1 MKIYSIYFFTRDR
14 NGKMTLVDSVND
26 FSDIGFL
33 YRKNAIEIC
42 DFAVN
47 QLANGTN
54 PNQMITAEENKFL
67 ISMLRPTPNSAAL
80 IAVDKEY
87 PSRASFSILR
97 EVANEYQNQG
107 NKFPGGKSVVMKKAI
122 VEYQNPA
129 NADKIIKIQENLD
142 EIQRIMVMNLEEA
155 IGRGES
161 LNQLAQK
168 TDHLSES
175 SKMFL
180 RDTKKMNSCCS

>member
-1 MKIYSIYFFTRDR
+1 MKIYSISFFQRGA
-14 NGKMTLVDSVND
+14 NGQMTIIDSADD

-33 YRKNAIEIC
+33 YRKNAKEIC
-42 DFAVN
+42 DFAVA
-47 QLANGTN
+47 QMANGTN
-54 PNQMITAEENKFL
+54 PNTRITAQENKFL
-67 ISMLRPTPNSAAL
+67 ISMYRPSQTTAVL
-80 IAVDKEY
+80 IAVDQEY
-87 PSRASFSILR
+87 PSRAAFSILR
-97 EVANEYQNQG
+97 EIANEYQGLG
-107 NKFPGGKSVVMKKAI
+107 NKFNGKSQVIHKAI

-129 NADKIIKIQENLD
+129 NADKILKIQENLD

-161 LNQLAQK
+161 IDKLAEK

-175 SKMFL
+175 SKLFL

>member
-1 MKIYSIYFFTRDR
+1 MKIYSLYFFLRDR
-14 NGKMTLVDSVND
+14 DGKMQLVDSVND
-26 FSDIGFL
+26 FSDIGFI

-47 QLANGTN
+47 QIANGTN
-54 PNQMITAEENKFL
+54 PNNMITAEEQKYL
-67 ISMLRPTPNSAAL
+67 ISMLRPNQQTAAV
-80 IAVDKEY
+80 IACDKDY
-87 PSRASFSILR
+87 PSRAAFSILR
-97 EVANEYQNQG
+97 EIANEFSTSG
-107 NKFPGGKSVVMKKAI
+107 NKFPGGKSAVMKKAI

-161 LNQLAQK
+161 IEQLAQK

-175 SKMFL
+175 SKLFL
-180 RDTKKMNSCCS
+180 RDTKKMNGCCH